1 MFVRI
6 KASGKYQYL
15 QLVKNTW
22 DPDRGLTRQKVLATL
37 GRLDQLK
44 ESELESISRSVD
56 KFVEMKREQRE
67 LNEDQA
73 ELSQRKMEEM
83 GTHAETLISMFS
95 KRRRSISSSMSKR
108 RMTAKAKADVEESE
122 DAIEDM
128 EKDIAEL
135 KREMD
140 EAMED
145 VNERWGEIAND
156 ISEITV
162 RPYKTDVL
170 IDLFGVAWAPYH
182 LVQLGKEIIEL
193 PGYDAG

>member
-1 MFVRI
+1 M
-6 KASGKYQYL
+6 
-15 QLVKNTW
+15 
-22 DPDRGLTRQKVLATL
+22 DRL
-37 GRLDQLK
+37 
-44 ESELESISRSVD
+44 
-56 KFVEMKREQRE
+56 KREQRE
-67 LNEDQA
+67 LDEDKA

-122 DAIEDM
+122 EAIVDM

-140 EAMED
+140 EAIED
-145 VNERWGEIAND
+145 VNDRWGEIAND
-156 ISEITV
+156 IGEITV
-162 RPYKTDVL
+162 RPYKKDVL